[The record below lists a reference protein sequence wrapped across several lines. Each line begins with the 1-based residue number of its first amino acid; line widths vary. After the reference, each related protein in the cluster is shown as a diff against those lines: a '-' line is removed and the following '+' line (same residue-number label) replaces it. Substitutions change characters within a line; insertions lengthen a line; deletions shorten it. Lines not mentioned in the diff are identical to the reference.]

1 MVNSVSAAPRASARA
16 PIWPGVL
23 SGVVAA
29 AAGLAAAE
37 VVAATSR
44 SLTSPLAVLGD
55 RFIDRVP
62 AWLKDL
68 AIAWFGT
75 ADKTA
80 LMVGMLV
87 VIGAIAAAVGVRT
100 FRRGLGTAVL
110 VVSAAVVLAALAAW
124 QSPDG
129 RWWHGLPAVV
139 AGAVTLGVLRSLVR
153 AACTTR
159 VQPSTPVDG
168 STPMGGLD
176 RRRVLLGSVGIGVG
190 AVAVGGVG
198 RVLQQRFSNVAD
210 RAALV
215 LPRARAPLGPVPADP
230 ARGVEGL
237 SPLYTANDR
246 FFRIDTAFVVPS
258 VAPGDWS
265 LRIHGMVERELR
277 MTFDELLAEPMVEA
291 DITLSCVSN
300 EVGGNL
306 VGTARWLGV
315 RLDDLLAR
323 VGVSPEADQIVGRSV
338 DGFTAGFPVS
348 VLDGRDALVAVGMNG
363 EPLPQRHGFPARL
376 VVPGLYGYVSA
387 TKWLAEIELSRF
399 DRVEGYWIPRG
410 WAREAPVKTQSRIDR
425 PSTRVAAGQGTPI
438 AGVAWAPH
446 RGITAVEVQVD
457 DGPWRPATLGPG
469 IGDDGWVQWWIDW
482 DPTPGEHRVRCRA
495 TDGLGDTQVEERT
508 PVAPDGATGWHT
520 LRITVA
526 P

>member
-1 MVNSVSAAPRASARA
+1 VVNLASAESRASTRA

-37 VVAATSR
+37 LVAAASR
-44 SLTSPLAVLGD
+44 SLASPMAVLGD
-55 RFIDRVP
+55 RFIDQVP

-68 AIAWFGT
+68 AIALFGT
-75 ADKTA
+75 YNKTA
-80 LMVGMLV
+80 LMAGMSV
-87 VIGAIAAAVGVRT
+87 VIAVIAAIVGVRT
-100 FRRGLGTAVL
+100 FRHGLRAAVW
-110 VVSAAVVLAALAAW
+110 VVSAAVVLAMLAAW
-124 QSPDG
+124 RSPDG

-139 AGAVTLGVLRSLVR
+139 AGAVTLGILRSLLR
-153 AACTTR
+153 RSSTHG
-159 VQPSTPVDG
+159 VQTSTSADG
-168 STPMGGLD
+168 PAPMGVD
-176 RRRVLLGSVGIGVG
+176 RRRLLLGSLGIGVG
-190 AVAVGGVG
+190 AVAVGGIG
-198 RVLQQRFSNVAD
+198 RALQRRFSNAAD

-215 LPRARAPLGPVPADP
+215 LPRARTPLGALPADP
-230 ARGVEGL
+230 ARSVAGL
-237 SPLYTANDR
+237 SPLYTPNDR

-258 VAPGDWS
+258 VALDDWS

-277 MTFDELLAEPMVEA
+277 FTFAELLAEPMVEA
-291 DITLSCVSN
+291 DVTLSCVSN

-323 VGVSPEADQIVGRSV
+323 VGVRPEADQIVGRSV

-348 VLDGRDALVAVGMNG
+348 ALDGRDALVAVGMNG

-387 TKWLAEIELSRF
+387 TKWLSEIELTRF
-399 DRVEGYWIPRG
+399 DQFEGYWIPRG
-410 WAREAPVKTQSRIDR
+410 WAREAAVKTQSRIDR
-425 PSTRVAAGQGTPI
+425 PSGNVTAERATPI
-438 AGVAWAPH
+438 AGVAWAPN
-446 RGITAVEVQVD
+446 RGIAAVEVQVD
-457 DGPWRPATLGPG
+457 DGPWRAATLGPG

-495 TDGLGDTQVEERT
+495 TDGNGETQVEERT

-520 LRITVA
+520 RRITVG